1 MKADLL
7 TFQVAAGLNTGA
19 VRQPSR
25 NSAGREEV
33 GPFPLARPG
42 NAPKRAAGSLEFG
55 TWIFGCLIAVLGVLK
70 AAYGPQHL
78 FWLMVWPVPVAMA
91 YTIFFFVRQGFHFE
105 NGVLVLGRRR
115 DGR

>member
-7 TFQVAAGLNTGA
+7 TFQVAAGFNTGA
-19 VRQPSR
+19 VRRPRR
-25 NSAGREEV
+25 NPLPRPENPLKRGR
-33 GPFPLARPG
+33 
-42 NAPKRAAGSLEFG
+42 GSLEFG
-55 TWIFGCLIAVLGVLK
+55 VWILGCLIAVLGVLK

-78 FWLMVWPVPVAMA
+78 FWSMAWPVPVAMA
-91 YTIFFFVRQGFHFE
+91 CTIFFFVRQGFHSE